1 MLAAL
6 SVIRPMVGLRF
17 EAASRISLAVLDTW
31 VRTGTVLSLLLIGV
45 NALLITPTRLSIRLA
60 AARMP
65 VRKITAVSAQR
76 TTMTSMIP
84 GRAVDVKRRIN
95 YLLRVALERRQ
106 HGQQRRGADV
116 GQVTVDLLEL
126 KVDVEQILLS
136 ADEGVVDVIDLRGD
150 QSGASAV
157 RVLDRLQ
164 GAIDGLNDTQ
174 HVEQHVGRVDQ
185 RVGDRLTG
193 LVNANQHARGVD
205 QRAGRVDQRRGRVL
219 QG

>member
-6 SVIRPMVGLRF
+6 SVIRPMVGLRLD
-17 EAASRISLAVLDTW
+17 AASRISLAVLDTW
-31 VRTGTVLSLLLIGV
+31 VKTGTVLSLLLIGV

-60 AARMP
+60 AARIP

-84 GRAVDVKRRIN
+84 GRAVFVKRRMN

-106 HGQQRRGADV
+106 HGEQGRGADV

-150 QSGASAV
+150 QGGASAV
-157 RVLDRLQ
+157 RVLDRFQ
-164 GAIDGLNDTQ
+164 RAVDGLNDAQ
-174 HVEQHVGRVDQ
+174 HVEQHVRRVNQ
-185 RVGDRLTG
+185 RARDGLTG
-193 LVNANQHARGVD
+193 LIDAHQH
-205 QRAGRVDQRRGRVL
+205 
-219 QG
+219 